1 MARPLRIEFPGGLYH
16 IVSHGNGRLWLF
28 KDDESRIQ
36 FIAILGRYAQKYKV
50 FVHIFL
56 LMKNHFHVLAET
68 RLPNL
73 SQFMS
78 QFLRAYA
85 MYYNRRFRRKGSVF
99 RSRYGAFIVQ
109 KDKYYK
115 QLTKYIYNNPVKAGV
130 VGNPYDY
137 RWSSLYYLLHKNQ
150 QKKLKWYNNEIPLS
164 LVGGLSGLRDLLET
178 DTEEPPTIY
187 KQFVGDR
194 DWADRLLKGRRIN
207 EEISGGV
214 LMKKG
219 YISPG
224 EIIGEIAKHYRIS
237 RRLVLEGR
245 HREATSLALYLIAQ
259 HTPLKLTAI
268 GKMFGL
274 QLYAVAQ
281 RLRRFKAN
289 ELRDKR
295 IQHLLTSLEKKLSTN
310 MSDVKTWH

>member
-1 MARPLRIEFPGGLYH
+1 MARPLRIEFSGGLYH
-16 IVSHGNGRLWLF
+16 TVSHGNGRLWLF
-28 KDDESRIQ
+28 KDDESRVH
-36 FIAILGRYAQKYKV
+36 FLAILGRYSVKYKV
-50 FVHIFL
+50 IVHIFL
-56 LMKNHFHVLAET
+56 LMKNHFHILAET

-115 QLTKYIYNNPVKAGV
+115 QLTRYIYNNPVKAGV
-130 VGNPYDY
+130 VRSIYDY
-137 RWSSLYYLLHKNQ
+137 RWSSLYYILHKNQ
-150 QKKLKWYNNEIPLS
+150 QKKLKWYNNEVPLS
-164 LVGGLSGLRDLLET
+164 LLGGLSGLRDLLAE
-178 DTEEPPTIY
+178 DIEELPTVY
-187 KQFVGDR
+187 NQFVGER
-194 DWADRLLKGRRIN
+194 DWADRLLKGRRIS
-207 EEISGGV
+207 EEISGGF

-237 RRLVLEGR
+237 RRLILEGR
-245 HREATSLALYLIAQ
+245 HREATLLAIYLIAQ
-259 HTPLKLTAI
+259 HTPLNLTAI

-274 QLYAVAQ
+274 QMYAVAQ
-281 RLRRFKAN
+281 RLRRFRAK
-289 ELRDKR
+289 ELGDKR
-295 IQHLLTSLEKKLSTN
+295 IQHLLTSLEKKLLS
-310 MSDVKTWH
+310 SYV